1 MSYGSALRVEEWR
14 EQWECETE
22 DFVVLRKNTPFGRHL
37 HKSKEAVGGWKMV
50 GDAPKHQASV
60 RVRPQVQA
68 IAGEVDGTQD
78 EMIEMRR
85 LADAWKQENMF
96 VSSLSQKIMHPAYQ
110 KLIGFGEKALPFI
123 VGELR
128 NSGGYWFW
136 ALSSISRE
144 DPVPEEVRGN
154 FPAMKQAW
162 LDWAAER
169 GL

>member
-1 MSYGSALRVEEWR
+1 
-14 EQWECETE
+14 
-22 DFVVLRKNTPFGRHL
+22 
-37 HKSKEAVGGWKMV
+37 
-50 GDAPKHQASV
+50 
-60 RVRPQVQA
+60 
-68 IAGEVDGTQD
+68 
-78 EMIEMRR
+78 MIEMRR